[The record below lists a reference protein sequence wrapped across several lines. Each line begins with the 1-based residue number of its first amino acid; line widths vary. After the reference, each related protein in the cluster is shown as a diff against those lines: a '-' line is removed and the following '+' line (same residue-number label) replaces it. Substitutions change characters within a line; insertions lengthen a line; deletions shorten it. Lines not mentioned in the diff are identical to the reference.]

1 MLISEAGPKTENRD
15 CRGLRISV
23 SVDGCYFSYKFLAG
37 GALKRLRSFRRAKG
51 SGMGKKA
58 SEAMS
63 QVWAG

>member
-1 MLISEAGPKTENRD
+1 VKHLT
-15 CRGLRISV
+15 ISV
-23 SVDGCYFSYKFLAG
+23 SVDGCYFSDKFLAG